1 MLRRYLSFSIRL
13 QEVSHRRSQSSTNR
27 LETVL
32 EIYYELEDFAID
44 LIHDVD
50 LNLLSRI
57 MHNSYS
63 YSSI

>member
-32 EIYYELEDFAID
+32 DIYYELEDFAID

-50 LNLLSRI
+50 LNLLS
-57 MHNSYS
+57 
-63 YSSI
+63 